1 MSNAK
6 ASQTP
11 AQTKVIVGMSGGV
24 DSSVSAFLLQEQGYQ
39 VEGLFMKNWEE
50 DDTDEYC
57 AAAEDLKDAQAIC
70 DKLGIKL
77 HTINFATEYWDNVF
91 EYFLAEYKA
100 GRTPNPDI
108 MCNKEI
114 KFKAFLEFACEDLG
128 ADYIATGHYV
138 QREFQDNNWKMIR
151 GLDNN
156 KDQSYFLYTLNE
168 KQLAQT
174 LFPVGH
180 IEKSEVRS
188 IAEKAGLVTHNK
200 KDSTG
205 ICFIGERKFKDF
217 LGQYLPAKPGIIESA
232 EGKAIGHHDG
242 LMYHTLGQRKGL
254 RIGGLADAGEEP
266 WYVVEK
272 DLLRNV
278 LIVGQGQDHPRLFS
292 KGLIANQLHWVDRK
306 ELTESINCTVKTR
319 YRQHDVECNV
329 TPIKD
334 STSGEY
340 RIDFAEQQSSVTP
353 GQSVVFYQGDVCLGG
368 GIINSLL
375 R

>member
-1 MSNAK
+1 
-6 ASQTP
+6 
-11 AQTKVIVGMSGGV
+11 
-24 DSSVSAFLLQEQGYQ
+24 
-39 VEGLFMKNWEE
+39 
-50 DDTDEYC
+50 
-57 AAAEDLKDAQAIC
+57 
-70 DKLGIKL
+70 
-77 HTINFATEYWDNVF
+77 
-91 EYFLAEYKA
+91 
-100 GRTPNPDI
+100 

-138 QREFQDNNWKMIR
+138 QRELRDNSWKMIR

-168 KQLAQT
+168 DQLAHT

-180 IEKSEVRS
+180 IEKPEVRA

-217 LGQYLPAKPGIIESA
+217 LGQYLPAQPGIIESA
-232 EGKAIGHHDG
+232 EGVAVGHHDG

-278 LIVGQGQDHPRLFS
+278 LIVGQGHNHPRLFS

-306 ELTESINCTVKTR
+306 ALTTSIQCTVKTR
-319 YRQHDVECNV
+319 YRQEDVSCTV
-329 TPIKD
+329 TPITG
-334 STSGEY
+334 SATEEY
-340 RIDFAEQQSSVTP
+340 QIDFAEQQSSVTP
-353 GQSVVFYQGDVCLGG
+353 GQSVVFYQDDVCLGG
-368 GIINSLL
+368 GIIDTLI